1 MKKRN
6 WLMTIAF
13 AVLSLTIISTC
24 VIGSTYAKFT
34 SQVSGGGKAQAAGFL
49 VAGKEVEA
57 GATVELVAPE
67 TTAKSEA
74 KINYFSQVVTEI
86 TVTGEGDMT
95 GTGVFAKWTELVAA
109 YKETDAGK
117 ADTAVTTTTALK
129 DVFKVS
135 IDKDEAETE
144 TDLAIIFAKK
154 VAAASG
160 GKVTAT
166 GAQLSAMGKDET
178 TAFEVTFNVTVTWT
192 SLSDT
197 FDTFIG
203 NNIYENL
210 TTAQFG
216 AEIGKSLINVT
227 LPITASQVVA

>member
-49 VAGKEVEA
+49 VAGKEVSA
-57 GATVELVAPE
+57 DAAVELVAPE

-74 KINYFSQVVTEI
+74 TIQYFSQVVTEI
-86 TVTGEGDMT
+86 TITGEGDMT
-95 GTGVFAKWTELVAA
+95 GTGVFAKWAELVEA
-109 YKETDAGK
+109 YKATDAGN
-117 ADTAVTTTTALK
+117 ADSAVTTVTALK

-135 IDKDEAETE
+135 IDKDESETE

-154 VAAASG
+154 VAAASE
-160 GKVTAT
+160 GKITAE
-166 GAQLSAMGKDET
+166 GAKLSAMGKDET
-178 TAFEVTFNVTVTWT
+178 AAFEVKFNVTVSWT

-203 NNIYENL
+203 NKIYENL
-210 TTAQFG
+210 TTSQFG
-216 AEIGKSLINVT
+216 AEVGKSLINVT